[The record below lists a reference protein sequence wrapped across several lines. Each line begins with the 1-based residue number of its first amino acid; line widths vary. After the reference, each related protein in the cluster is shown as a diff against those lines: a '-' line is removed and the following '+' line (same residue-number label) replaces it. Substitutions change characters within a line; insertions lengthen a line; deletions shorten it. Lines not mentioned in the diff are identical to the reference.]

1 MVYLRVE
8 GHIAE
13 GQKKRVCCIQPSP
26 ETEKKKAACSLDA
39 CTFAVTH
46 PVKKV
51 AQWRLRGI
59 DVHAEQLLKSQ
70 ERFGLDISPRSRIR
84 KCSSFIQ

>member
-1 MVYLRVE
+1 MQRVRKKEFATYNPLLRLN
-8 GHIAE
+8 
-13 GQKKRVCCIQPSP
+13 KR
-26 ETEKKKAACSLDA
+26 AACSLDA